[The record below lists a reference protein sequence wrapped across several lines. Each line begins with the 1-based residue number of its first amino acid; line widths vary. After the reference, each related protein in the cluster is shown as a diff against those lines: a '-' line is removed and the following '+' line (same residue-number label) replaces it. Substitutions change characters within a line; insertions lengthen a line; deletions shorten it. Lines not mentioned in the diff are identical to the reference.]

1 MEQFLFQLLVV
12 MVLVV
17 VMAPTAIVGHGMM
30 LNPPQRSS
38 MFRFGFAVPPNYN
51 DNSLNCGGFGV
62 QYNSVNKGR
71 CGECGDEW
79 SLPRPRP
86 NDEGGRYG
94 TGIKGKTYRQGS
106 VIDISVNVS
115 ANHKGYFEFRLC
127 PKNSA
132 SELVTQEC
140 LNTNLLKLADGTT
153 RYYLLSSISQ
163 PFYPRVQLPVGL
175 TCENCVLQWW
185 YRTGNSWGV
194 CDNGVGALG
203 CGDQET
209 FVNCADIA
217 ILP

>member
-1 MEQFLFQLLVV
+1 
-12 MVLVV
+12 
-17 VMAPTAIVGHGMM
+17 MAPTAIVGHGMM

-38 MFRFGFAVPPNYN
+38 MFRLGFAVPPNYN

-132 SELVTQEC
+132 SELVTEEC
-140 LNTNLLKLADGTT
+140 LNKNLLKLTDGTT

-163 PFYPRVQLPVGL
+163 PFFPRVQLPVGL